1 MIPTPQQLS
10 TWEQNRIAHL
20 NPPTK
25 ATPPPL
31 SDAALQKRLE
41 RQKRKE
47 VLSVAQEAQDGHALM
62 APDSELREA
71 PGAKETASYVFRIP
85 AKSDEFSWYQERIYE
100 TLQEAR
106 DAGLWSYPS
115 NQEERA
121 KCAVFADLW
130 RKGYYMGNG
139 LRFGGDW
146 LVYPGMC
153 PVPASGNYSS
163 SRKATRFA
171 TTLTLSPPSIRL
183 PTLQYNRWSSLHMV
197 VLALQRKNP
206 ISFAVGTNP
215 QTK

>member
-1 MIPTPQQLS
+1 M
-10 TWEQNRIAHL
+10 A
-20 NPPTK
+20 
-25 ATPPPL
+25 
-31 SDAALQKRLE
+31 
-41 RQKRKE
+41 

-62 APDSELREA
+62 APDSELREG

-85 AKSDEFSWYQERIYE
+85 AKSEEFSWYQERIYY

-163 SRKATRFA
+163 SGKATRFA
-171 TTLTLSPPSIRL
+171 TILTLSLPSIRL
-183 PTLQYNRWSSLHMV
+183 PTLQYNRWSSLHMD

-206 ISFAVGTNP
+206 ISYAVGTNP